1 MSDADYTRSESP
13 VRDTAVVIEEDDEA
27 SLGLAK
33 FAAVVK
39 PVAVTMAFASLLV
52 VQVRTEAFSSEISQ
66 GLSVYTVYGD
76 EPEDTGFDQFWIAI
90 LNSLAIVGGV
100 LGMTVVMLCL
110 FKFKCMKV
118 LYGMLIFT
126 TISSLSYTFGIIA

>member
-1 MSDADYTRSESP
+1 MCSC
-13 VRDTAVVIEEDDEA
+13 
-27 SLGLAK
+27 
-33 FAAVVK
+33 
-39 PVAVTMAFASLLV
+39 LLM
-52 VQVRTEAFSSEISQ
+52 Q

-76 EPEDTGFDQFWIAI
+76 EPEDSGFDQAWKAI

-100 LGMTVVMLCL
+100 LMMTVCMLCL